1 MGCRLEKLTEHL
13 QPSNTG
19 VVLSSYLLMLTEAPL
34 TPLILERLLSYLG
47 FLQLGLMTKL
57 HIGSIS
63 THINRYCYM
72 WGLFHALLPPATAKP
87 GQNQITWAMSRWL
100 LG

>member
-1 MGCRLEKLTEHL
+1 
-13 QPSNTG
+13 
-19 VVLSSYLLMLTEAPL
+19 MLTEAPL
-34 TPLILERLLSYLG
+34 TPLILECLLSYLG
-47 FLQLGLMTKL
+47 FLLLDWLLTKL

-63 THINRYCYM
+63 THINRYFYM
-72 WGLFHALLPPATAKP
+72 WGLFHALLPPATAEP